1 MTDKMMNRLLHRS
14 ITGRSRLYNQCR
26 FVRTSVHSAATNN
39 VSVSVTDTNVLVCP
53 PNLKI
58 DRKSKSSPFYGLD
71 PIGMDSKHYE
81 DASLN
86 KDDDDE
92 KEEDAELSNLLN
104 QLNVNGGD
112 GTAYDI
118 SSKKEN
124 VTMMEEYHA
133 IPLPERLTVP
143 ILSVTSDSDDD
154 EEEQGEESEEVMALD
169 ERVFGM
175 EPVRTD
181 LIHRVVVY
189 QRNKKRGKR
198 FPARTKTINERS
210 GSGKKM
216 RPQKGGGVARA
227 GHKRAA
233 HWRGGV
239 KAHGPKG
246 VLQDY
251 TTKLNKKVRKAGLRH
266 MLSQKLLEGNLFVV
280 KNFVLDDFKTKGL
293 SKSLLENMGIG
304 GRYGT
309 TALMVDSNVKRDE
322 IANFYV
328 AQRNIKEVT
337 FVSQLGCTVYGVLK
351 NELLVLS
358 VDAVKAL
365 EERLIDG

>member
-1 MTDKMMNRLLHRS
+1 M
-14 ITGRSRLYNQCR
+14 
-26 FVRTSVHSAATNN
+26 
-39 VSVSVTDTNVLVCP
+39 
-53 PNLKI
+53 
-58 DRKSKSSPFYGLD
+58 
-71 PIGMDSKHYE
+71 
-81 DASLN
+81 DASVKN
-86 KDDDDE
+86 IHDDDDNDDDD
-92 KEEDAELSNLLN
+92 DAELSNLLN
-104 QLNVNGGD
+104 QLNVNGG
-112 GTAYDI
+112 GGMAYDI
-118 SSKKEN
+118 SSKKEK

-143 ILSVTSDSDDD
+143 ILSVTSHSDN
-154 EEEQGEESEEVMALD
+154 EEEEEEEESGEVMALD

-175 EPVRTD
+175 EPIRTD

-337 FVSQLGCTVYGVLK
+337 FVSHLGCTVYGVLK

-365 EERLIDG
+365 EERLIDV